1 MPASRF
7 LYFAGDR
14 LSIAELSAASLDG
27 HLVGLGEG
35 FMPADAVETPAMRA
49 ASLRSLLGDTKAASL
64 LSAAWIWGA
73 QDHPPVRHSAH
84 RAVPHRLKHVLDRRF
99 VLHDSYLA
107 AERRVL
113 LGGVWVSTPTHTLL
127 ALARATVAATVA
139 AAGAAPTDPAQ
150 ARGDNDPAE
159 GPAYLAAARALIEM
173 GIADPLDAAAWLDT
187 RPRMPGKQAT
197 RELLCAL
204 QAHTALA
211 HDAD

>member
-1 MPASRF
+1 M
-7 LYFAGDR
+7 YFAGDR
-14 LSIAELSAASLDG
+14 LSIAELSAATLDG

-35 FMPADAVETPAMRA
+35 FMPADAVETPSMRA

-73 QDHPPVRHSAH
+73 QDEPPVRHSAH
-84 RAVPHRLKHVLDRRF
+84 RAVPHRLKHLLDRRL

-127 ALARATVAATVA
+127 ALVRATVA
-139 AAGAAPTDPAQ
+139 AAGTSPAGAPEALGSAAEPAH
-150 ARGDNDPAE
+150 
-159 GPAYLAAARALIEM
+159 LTAARALMTM
-173 GIADPLDAAAWLDT
+173 GIADPAEAAAWLDT

-197 RELLCAL
+197 REMLRTL
-204 QAHTALA
+204 QDSQHARARVLPN
-211 HDAD
+211 